1 MEALAN
7 VVVAFHVFCVVLLI
21 GGTVVAARLPSYR
34 PINAAIFA
42 LTVTLQMALS
52 ACPLTMIERSLR
64 SRGGAEA
71 QVWEGG
77 FIRHYLAQWF
87 GLALPLDAI
96 KLTQILLFAV
106 SMALLVAW
114 FRGRRLALT
123 SRPPKLTPGPFPKGR
138 GRLGGSQG
146 GSATHDTSMNAPGIW
161 PV

>member
-1 MEALAN
+1 MEGLAS
-7 VVVAFHVFCVVLLI
+7 VVVAVHVFWVVLLI

-34 PINAAIFA
+34 PIHAAIFA

-87 GLALPLDAI
+87 GLAPPPDAI
-96 KLTQILLFAV
+96 KVTQILLFAV